1 MGGLVIPVSE
11 PERSRHPFPLFP
23 GPGKESPRPKLLL
36 KVTVVLKEIFPP
48 FPNFPTTSAALDENS
63 RLRRRLASLP
73 PRKWWNINSLYFLRL
88 YPVIP
93 DPTTMPL
100 APYPG

>member
-1 MGGLVIPVSE
+1 MGGLVIPVLE
-11 PERSRHPFPLFP
+11 PGRWHYPFPLFP
-23 GPGKESPRPKLLL
+23 DPGKESPRPKSLL
-36 KVTVVLKEIFPP
+36 KTIAVLKGIFPP
-48 FPNFPTTSAALDENS
+48 FPKFPTSWAELEEKS

-73 PRKWWNINSLYFLRL
+73 PRKWWNISSLYFLWL

-93 DPTTMPL
+93 DPIIMPL